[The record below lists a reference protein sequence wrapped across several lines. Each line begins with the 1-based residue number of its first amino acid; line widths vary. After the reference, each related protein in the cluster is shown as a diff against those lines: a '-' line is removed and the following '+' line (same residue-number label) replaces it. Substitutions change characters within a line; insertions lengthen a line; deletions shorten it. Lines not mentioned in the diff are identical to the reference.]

1 MKQIYNEGQGHLV
14 LNNTE
19 RQWLE
24 SVITKLTA
32 KMDAVSERSRNKIPY
47 TTVDGVHDDRAVD
60 NPTGAIADGI
70 NWWTNGFWGGM
81 LWLMH
86 HETGNE
92 KYKEIA
98 QISEAKLDRCFDE
111 FYGLHHDVG
120 FMWQPTS
127 VANYKVT
134 GNPESRK
141 RALHAA
147 NLLAGRFNL
156 AGGFI
161 RAWNDLKDEDTRG
174 WAIIDCLLN
183 LPLLYWASEETGDP
197 RFKQIAVKHADTAI
211 PAFVRPD
218 GSVNHIVEF
227 DPFNGGVVKTNGGQ
241 GYEEGSSWTRGQT
254 WALYGFMMSYIHTG
268 KDEYL
273 HAAKRVAH
281 YFIANI
287 PEDGIIP
294 VDFRQPEEPKL
305 EDDTAAAIA
314 ACGLIEIAKAV
325 GGHESRLFVSA
336 ALKLLTTLDESR
348 IDWSADTDHFLL
360 CGTGA
365 YHAETHHHAIIYGD
379 FYFMEAIFK
388 LKGNDLY
395 LW

>member
-1 MKQIYNEGQGHLV
+1 MLKQAEQ
-14 LNNTE
+14 
-19 RQWLE
+19 QWLN
-24 SVITKLTA
+24 SVIEKLTV
-32 KMDAVSERSRNKIPY
+32 KMDQVSERSRDKIPY
-47 TTVDGVHDDRAVD
+47 TTLDGVHDDRATV
-60 NPTGAIADGI
+60 NPSGYDTDGI

-81 LWLMH
+81 LWLMY

-98 QISEAKLDRCFDE
+98 QISEAKMDQCFDE

-127 VANYKVT
+127 VTNYKLT
-134 GNPESRK
+134 GNPVSRK

-161 RAWNDLKDEDTRG
+161 RAWNDLEEGDTRG
-174 WAIIDCLLN
+174 WAIIDCMLN
-183 LPLLYWASEETGDP
+183 LPILYWATEETGDP
-197 RFKQIAVKHADTAI
+197 RFQQIAVKHADTAMT
-211 PAFVRPD
+211 AFVRPD

-227 DPFNGGVVKTNGGQ
+227 DPFQGGVVKTHGGQ
-241 GYEEGSSWTRGQT
+241 GFGEDSSWTRGQT
-254 WALYGFMMSYIHTG
+254 WALYGYMMSYRYTG
-268 KDEYL
+268 NDEYL
-273 HAAKRVAH
+273 QTAKRVAH
-281 YFIANI
+281 YFMAHI

-305 EDDTAAAIA
+305 ADDTAAAIA
-314 ACGLIEIAKAV
+314 ACGLIEISKAV
-325 GGHESRLFVSA
+325 GGHESRFYLSA
-336 ALKLLTTLDESR
+336 ALKLLRTLDASR
-348 IDWSADTDHFLL
+348 IDWSPDTDHILL
-360 CGTGA
+360 HGSAA
-365 YHAETHHHAIIYGD
+365 YHAARHHESIIYGD